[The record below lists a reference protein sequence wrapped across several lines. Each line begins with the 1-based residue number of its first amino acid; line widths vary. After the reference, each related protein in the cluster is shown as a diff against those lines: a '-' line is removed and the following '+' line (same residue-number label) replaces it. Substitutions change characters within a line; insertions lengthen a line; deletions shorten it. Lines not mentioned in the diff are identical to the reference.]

1 MIRNPQLILKQSSDI
16 SEDILRS
23 LIDDIL
29 QMDKTQVLAPQKAP
43 IKASGNELQDLRDQI
58 ANLTKIIEDKKAP
71 VLDPVIATQPN
82 TAPTYSEEFPKP
94 EGEDPLGAESAVEAE
109 DKADEIVSDPAPEL
123 TYLSKD
129 KSE

>member
-29 QMDKTQVLAPQKAP
+29 QMDKTQILAPQKAP

-58 ANLTKIIEDKKAP
+58 ANLTKLIEDKQT
-71 VLDPVIATQPN
+71 PVIPAISKME
-82 TAPTYSEEFPKP
+82 TAEPSGNP
-94 EGEDPLGAESAVEAE
+94 GQLVESAVVPTEVVDLTSPEAKE
-109 DKADEIVSDPAPEL
+109 EAP
-123 TYLSKD
+123 TLSKD